1 MIAALASV
9 LLLRGGR
16 RPPPAAGD
24 AEALFREGLKAY
36 DAKQYARAIESF
48 EAAHKLSPLPE
59 ILFDIAMARRALG
72 DCPRAADGFD
82 AFIAAAPA
90 DDPLLARARARR
102 AELDACANGDGARW
116 RRGGAGGRCGASTA
130 VAAAP
135 PSRSGARPS

>member
-1 MIAALASV
+1 M
-9 LLLRGGR
+9 LLLAETAAAAA
-16 RPPPAAGD
+16 PAAD

-48 EAAHKLSPLPE
+48 EAAHRLSPLPE

-72 DCPRAADGFD
+72 DCPGAAEGFD

-102 AELDACANGDGARW
+102 AELEACAKGDG
-116 RRGGAGGRCGASTA
+116 GGAAAQAAAAEASTF
-130 VAAAP
+130 VAGTPAGQYRLP
-135 PSRSGARPS
+135 RPS